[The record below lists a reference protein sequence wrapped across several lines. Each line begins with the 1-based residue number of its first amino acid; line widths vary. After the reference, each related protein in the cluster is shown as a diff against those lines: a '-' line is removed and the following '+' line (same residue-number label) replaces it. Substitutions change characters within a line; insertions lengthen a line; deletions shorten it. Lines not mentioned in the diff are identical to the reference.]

1 MPFLQ
6 VIYSGTCQTSAMPLP
21 SRENIQLPLLKV
33 LADASGSLS
42 AREAT
47 ERVKRHYPKL
57 TPEDL
62 ASRLDSGGNRL
73 YNRIAWARKD
83 LVFTGEIDGA
93 TIGLWRIMDKG
104 KQHLE
109 KDWASWKPE
118 YKQIP
123 TDQSELE
130 VRSVAI
136 PTATTPPTIDPEEAL
151 EESRRGIVA
160 TTETELLQRLQS
172 VDPSI
177 FETIVAQL
185 LEKLEYGSL
194 SDHTIRVTGRSGDN
208 GIDGECTTDRLGLFK
223 VKFQAKR
230 WQNAVSVHEIRDFV
244 GAVHTEGADHGI
256 FVTTSEFTQEAIAT
270 ARKSGK
276 IKLVNG
282 KELARIMTEVGL
294 GVRKKTVDIPRLD
307 EEYFSGLA

>member
-1 MPFLQ
+1 
-6 VIYSGTCQTSAMPLP
+6 
-21 SRENIQLPLLKV
+21 
-33 LADASGSLS
+33 
-42 AREAT
+42 
-47 ERVKRHYPKL
+47 
-57 TPEDL
+57 L

-93 TIGLWRIMDKG
+93 TIGVWRITEKG
-104 KQHLE
+104 KQRLD

-118 YKQIP
+118 YKPIP
-123 TDQSELE
+123 ADQGKLE
-130 VRSVAI
+130 VRPMVTPEA
-136 PTATTPPTIDPEEAL
+136 ATSSAIDPEEAL
-151 EESRRGIVA
+151 EEARRGIVA
-160 TTETELLQRLQS
+160 TTETELLQRLQA

-185 LEKLEYGSL
+185 LEKLEYGNL
-194 SDHTIRVTGRSGDN
+194 SDNTIRVTGRSGDS

-230 WQNAVSVHEIRDFV
+230 WQNPVSVHEIRDFV

-256 FVTTSEFTQEAIAT
+256 FVTTSEFTQDTIAT

-276 IKLVNG
+276 VRLVNG